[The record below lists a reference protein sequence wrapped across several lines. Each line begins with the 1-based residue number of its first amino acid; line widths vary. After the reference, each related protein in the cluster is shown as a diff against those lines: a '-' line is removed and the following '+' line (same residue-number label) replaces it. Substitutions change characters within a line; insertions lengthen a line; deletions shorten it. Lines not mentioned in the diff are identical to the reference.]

1 MTHVFNDPARFA
13 DELVE
18 GLVAA
23 NRSRIVQVEGGVI
36 RRHRAPSNS
45 VVMVTGGGSG
55 HYPAFG
61 GLVGQGIAHGAAMG
75 NVFASPSADQ
85 ICAVARAVNA
95 GGGILLCYNNYAGDV
110 LNFDEAQRRLRA
122 QGLDVRSV
130 VVNDD
135 VASAPLAEAQRRR
148 GIAGSFAVFKAAGF
162 ACDSGASLDEVMRIA
177 AAANERVRSVGV
189 AFSGCTLPGASAPLF
204 EVERGQM
211 EVGMGI
217 HGEPGLERRPAPTAH
232 ALAQLLVE
240 RLLAE
245 VPSVV
250 RSVEGSR
257 VAAILNG
264 LGAVKYE
271 ELFVVFRSVDRLLT
285 ERGIT
290 LVEPEVG
297 ELVTSFDMAGVSL
310 SLAWLDEEFERSWC
324 AAADTPAFRKGSV
337 ARATGE
343 LAGGAS
349 QRTSRVV
356 AQGTAE
362 SRAAAAVALEALRAG
377 SRAIR
382 ARSDEL
388 GRLDAVAGD
397 GDHGIGMQHGATA
410 AVEAAEQALA
420 ASAGVGTLLAT
431 AGEAWSH
438 RGGGTSGALWG
449 VLLREFGRA
458 LGDERAPDLA
468 GVAAAADAALSAVSA
483 AGHARVGDKTM
494 VDAMDPFAREL
505 AQAVADGMPL
515 RTAWSQAA
523 HAATA
528 AAQATAA
535 LLPKLGRA
543 RPHAQRSVGT
553 PNPGAVSMVLV
564 LEAVAE
570 ILAQRTCAWLDPI
583 SAPQRGE

>member
-23 NRSRIVQVEGGVI
+23 NRSRIVQVDGGVI

-85 ICAVARAVNA
+85 ICAVAQAVNA
-95 GGGILLCYNNYAGDV
+95 GGGILFCYNNYAGDV

-162 ACDSGASLDEVMRIA
+162 ACDSGANLDEVVRIA

-204 EVERGQM
+204 KVEPGQM

-217 HGEPGLERRPAPTAH
+217 HGEPGLQRMPAPTAH

-250 RSVEGSR
+250 GAVEGAR

-271 ELFVVFRSVDRLLT
+271 ELFVIYRSVDRLLT
-285 ERGIT
+285 VRGIT

-310 SLAWLDEEFERSWC
+310 SLVWLDEELERSWC

-337 ARATGE
+337 AHATGE

-349 QRTSRVV
+349 QRTSRVL
-356 AQGTAE
+356 AQGSAIGRIQCLLQLIQQCPIALQLLRQRGTVGDADVAPHLRTAGGDAGE
-362 SRAAAAVALEALRAG
+362 IAKAAGSEREQLLGIRLHRHLLHQGGDLAAAERILGLEAP
-377 SRAIR
+377 
-382 ARSDEL
+382 
-388 GRLDAVAGD
+388 RLDADRAGQST
-397 GDHGIGMQHGATA
+397 GQH
-410 AVEAAEQALA
+410 EQN
-420 ASAGVGTLLAT
+420 S
-431 AGEAWSH
+431 
-438 RGGGTSGALWG
+438 GGTEQDGAQ
-449 VLLREFGRA
+449 FGRQIHDAFLRASKA
-458 LGDERAPDLA
+458 LLFWSGGCCRP
-468 GVAAAADAALSAVSA
+468 VWPA
-483 AGHARVGDKTM
+483 AG
-494 VDAMDPFAREL
+494 REP
-505 AQAVADGMPL
+505 V
-515 RTAWSQAA
+515 RW
-523 HAATA
+523 
-528 AAQATAA
+528 
-535 LLPKLGRA
+535 R
-543 RPHAQRSVGT
+543 R
-553 PNPGAVSMVLV
+553 
-564 LEAVAE
+564 
-570 ILAQRTCAWLDPI
+570 
-583 SAPQRGE
+583 